1 MEEKKVRG
9 PQLAAI
15 MTLYFVS
22 MAITVVTP
30 AMATFM
36 EHWPDKAEYISYIST
51 LPTLFIVIGTF
62 LAGAIMGRKIRYR
75 TLAIIASV
83 IALIGGVAP
92 AFFDNFELTL
102 VCRAVMGFGAG
113 LMAPLGN
120 ALIVGLYKGQ
130 KQASILGY
138 GTLFMNAGGIIL
150 QMLGGFL
157 AGTGEKGW
165 QMVFWGHALLLVA
178 VIMAFFL
185 PEPPV
190 EEVVSN
196 SGKKESVGK
205 KVYVIAALIFFYN
218 LFAFPI
224 MLNMS
229 TLFVQ
234 RNAGGPA
241 VAATSLSLYTV
252 AGVVA
257 GFTFGFLFKAV
268 KRFVITLG
276 MALCGV
282 GFLLVFAGNSMIVMT
297 VGLIVVG
304 FGFSTFFP
312 AFMAWMGMVTPPST
326 VAMASSLILACMNLG
341 GFVASPYNS
350 LLMRIFGEDHFILPM
365 IMIAI
370 VFDLVVAVVFAFA
383 SPFKKETA

>member
-9 PQLAAI
+9 SGLAAI

-62 LAGAIMGRKIRYR
+62 LAGTIMGRKIKYR

-83 IALIGGVAP
+83 IALIGGVGP
-92 AFFDNFELTL
+92 AFFDSFELTL

-113 LMAPLGN
+113 LLAPLGN

-138 GTLFMNAGGIIL
+138 GTLFMNAGGIVL

-157 AGTGEKGW
+157 AGTGDRGW
-165 QMVFWGHALLLVA
+165 QMVFWGHALLIVA
-178 VIMAFFL
+178 VIMSFFL
-185 PEPPV
+185 PEPPK
-190 EEVVSN
+190 EEVVSD
-196 SGKKESVGK
+196 SGKKESMSK
-205 KVYVIAALIFFYN
+205 KIYVIAALIFLYN
-218 LFAFPI
+218 LFAYPI

-241 VAATSLSLYTV
+241 VAATALSLYTV

-257 GFTFGFLFKAV
+257 GFVFGFLFKEV
-268 KRFVITLG
+268 KRMVITLG
-276 MALCGV
+276 MALCGL
-282 GFLLVFAGNSMIVMT
+282 GFLLVFFGSSMIVMT
-297 VGLIVVG
+297 VGLVIVG

-350 LLMRIFGEDHFILPM
+350 LLMSIFGADHFILPM
-365 IMIAI
+365 ILIAI
-370 VFDLVVAVVFAFA
+370 VFDFAVAVIFIFT
-383 SPFKKETA
+383 SPFKEKK

>member
-9 PQLAAI
+9 SGLAAI

-62 LAGAIMGRKIRYR
+62 LAGTIMGRKIKYR

-83 IALIGGVAP
+83 IALIGGVGP
-92 AFFDNFELTL
+92 AFFDSFELTL

-113 LMAPLGN
+113 LLAPLGN

-138 GTLFMNAGGIIL
+138 GTLFMNAGGIVL

-157 AGTGEKGW
+157 AGTGDRGW
-165 QMVFWGHALLLVA
+165 QMVFWGHALLIVA
-178 VIMAFFL
+178 VIMSFFL
-185 PEPPV
+185 PEPPK
-190 EEVVSN
+190 EEVVSD
-196 SGKKESVGK
+196 SGKKESMSK
-205 KVYVIAALIFFYN
+205 KIYVIAALIFLYN
-218 LFAFPI
+218 LFAYPI

-241 VAATSLSLYTV
+241 VAATALSLYTV

-257 GFTFGFLFKAV
+257 GFVFGFLFKAV
-268 KRFVITLG
+268 KRMVITLG
-276 MALCGV
+276 MALCGL
-282 GFLLVFAGNSMIVMT
+282 GFLLVYFGSSMIVMT
-297 VGLIVVG
+297 VGLVIVG

-350 LLMRIFGEDHFILPM
+350 LLMSIFGADHFILPM
-365 IMIAI
+365 ILIAI
-370 VFDLVVAVVFAFA
+370 VFDFAVAVIFIFT
-383 SPFKKETA
+383 SPFKEKK

>member
-9 PQLAAI
+9 SGLAAI

-62 LAGAIMGRKIRYR
+62 LAGTIMGRKIKYR

-83 IALIGGVAP
+83 IALIGGVGP
-92 AFFDNFELTL
+92 AFFDSGELTL

-113 LMAPLGN
+113 LLAPLGN

-138 GTLFMNAGGIIL
+138 GTLFMNAGGIVL

-157 AGTGEKGW
+157 AGTGDRGW
-165 QMVFWGHALLLVA
+165 QMVFWGHALLIVA
-178 VIMAFFL
+178 VIMSFFL
-185 PEPPV
+185 PEPPK
-190 EEVVSN
+190 EEVVSD
-196 SGKKESVGK
+196 SGKKESMSK
-205 KVYVIAALIFFYN
+205 KIYVIAALIFLYN
-218 LFAFPI
+218 LFAYPI

-241 VAATSLSLYTV
+241 VAATALSLYTV

-257 GFTFGFLFKAV
+257 GFVFGFLFKAV
-268 KRFVITLG
+268 KRMVITLG
-276 MALCGV
+276 MALCGL
-282 GFLLVFAGNSMIVMT
+282 GFLLVFFGSSMIVMT
-297 VGLIVVG
+297 VGLVIVG

-350 LLMRIFGEDHFILPM
+350 LLMSIFGADHFILPM
-365 IMIAI
+365 ILIAI
-370 VFDLVVAVVFAFA
+370 VFDFAVAVIFIFT
-383 SPFKKETA
+383 SPFKEKK

>member
-9 PQLAAI
+9 SGLAAI

-62 LAGAIMGRKIRYR
+62 LAGTIMGRKIKYR

-83 IALIGGVAP
+83 IALIGGVGP
-92 AFFDNFELTL
+92 AFFDSFELTL

-113 LMAPLGN
+113 LLAPLGN

-138 GTLFMNAGGIIL
+138 GTLFMNAGGIVL

-157 AGTGEKGW
+157 AGTGDRGW
-165 QMVFWGHALLLVA
+165 QMVFWGHALLIVA
-178 VIMAFFL
+178 VIMSFFL
-185 PEPPV
+185 PEPPK
-190 EEVVSN
+190 EEVVSD
-196 SGKKESVGK
+196 SGKKESMSK
-205 KVYVIAALIFFYN
+205 KIYVIAALIFLYN
-218 LFAFPI
+218 LFAYPI

-241 VAATSLSLYTV
+241 VAATALSLYTV

-257 GFTFGFLFKAV
+257 GFVFGFLFKAV
-268 KRFVITLG
+268 KRMVITLG
-276 MALCGV
+276 MALCSL
-282 GFLLVFAGNSMIVMT
+282 GFLLVFFGSSMIVMT
-297 VGLIVVG
+297 VGLVIVG

-350 LLMRIFGEDHFILPM
+350 LLMSIFGADHFILPM
-365 IMIAI
+365 ILIAI
-370 VFDLVVAVVFAFA
+370 VFDFAVAVIFIFT
-383 SPFKKETA
+383 SPFKEKK

>member
-9 PQLAAI
+9 SGLAAI

-62 LAGAIMGRKIRYR
+62 LAGTIMGRKIKYR

-83 IALIGGVAP
+83 IALIGGVGP
-92 AFFDNFELTL
+92 AFFDSFELTL

-113 LMAPLGN
+113 LLAPLGN

-138 GTLFMNAGGIIL
+138 GTLFMNAGGIVL

-157 AGTGEKGW
+157 AGTGDRGW
-165 QMVFWGHALLLVA
+165 QMVFWGHALLIVA
-178 VIMAFFL
+178 VIMSFFL
-185 PEPPV
+185 PEPPK
-190 EEVVSN
+190 EEVVSD
-196 SGKKESVGK
+196 SGKKESMSK
-205 KVYVIAALIFFYN
+205 KIYVIAALIFLYN
-218 LFAFPI
+218 LFAYPI

-241 VAATSLSLYTV
+241 VAATALSLYTV

-257 GFTFGFLFKAV
+257 GFVFGFLFKAV
-268 KRFVITLG
+268 KRMVITLG
-276 MALCGV
+276 MALCGL
-282 GFLLVFAGNSMIVMT
+282 GFLLVFFGSSMIVMT
-297 VGLIVVG
+297 VGLVIVG

-350 LLMRIFGEDHFILPM
+350 LLMSIFGADHFILPM
-365 IMIAI
+365 ILIAI
-370 VFDLVVAVVFAFA
+370 VFDFAVAVIFIFT
-383 SPFKKETA
+383 SPFKEKK

>member
-1 MEEKKVRG
+1 MEEKKVSG
-9 PQLAAI
+9 LNLASI

-22 MAITVVTP
+22 MAITIVTP

-36 EHWPDKAEYISYIST
+36 EHWPDKAAYISYIST

-62 LAGAIMGRKIRYR
+62 IAGSIMGKKIKYR
-75 TLAIIASV
+75 TLAITAGI
-83 IALIGGVAP
+83 IALIGGIAP

-102 VCRAVMGFGAG
+102 VCRAILGLGAG
-113 LMAPLGN
+113 LLAPLGN

-130 KQASILGY
+130 KQANLLGY

-150 QMLGGFL
+150 QILGGVL
-157 AGTGEKGW
+157 AGTGERGW
-165 QMVFWGHALLLVA
+165 QLVFWGHALLIVA
-178 VIMAFFL
+178 VVMAFFL
-185 PEPPV
+185 PEPPA
-190 EEVVSN
+190 EDVVSN
-196 SGKKESVGK
+196 AGKKEPMGK
-205 KVYVIAALIFFYN
+205 SIYLIALLIFVYN
-218 LFAFPI
+218 LLAFPI

-257 GFTFGFLFKAV
+257 GFTFGHIFKVA
-268 KRFVITLG
+268 KRFVISIG
-276 MALCGV
+276 MALCGL
-282 GFLLVFAGNSMIVMT
+282 GFLLVFVGETMPIMTAGLMI
-297 VGLIVVG
+297 VG

-312 AFMAWMGMVTPPST
+312 AFMAWMGMATPPST
-326 VAMASSLILACMNLG
+326 VAMASSLILAFMNLG

-350 LLMRIFGEDHFILPM
+350 LLMKIFGADNFILPM
-365 IMIAI
+365 IAI
-370 VFDLVVAVVFAFA
+370 GFVFDFVVAVIFIFAT
-383 SPFKKETA
+383 PFKEKK

>member
-1 MEEKKVRG
+1 M
-9 PQLAAI
+9 
-15 MTLYFVS
+15 
-22 MAITVVTP
+22 
-30 AMATFM
+30 
-36 EHWPDKAEYISYIST
+36 
-51 LPTLFIVIGTF
+51 IGTF

-138 GTLFMNAGGIIL
+138 GSLFMNAGGIVL

-157 AGTGEKGW
+157 AGTGERGW
-165 QMVFWGHALLLVA
+165 QMVFWGHALLIVA

-370 VFDLVVAVVFAFA
+370 VFDLVAAVIFVFA
-383 SPFKKETA
+383 SPFKKENT

>member
-92 AFFDNFELTL
+92 AFFDSFELTL

-138 GTLFMNAGGIIL
+138 GTLFMNAGGIVL

-157 AGTGEKGW
+157 AGTGERGW
-165 QMVFWGHALLLVA
+165 QMVFWGHALLIVA

-252 AGVVA
+252 AGVAA

-282 GFLLVFAGNSMIVMT
+282 GFLLVFAGHSMIVMT
-297 VGLIVVG
+297 IGLIVVG

-312 AFMAWMGMVTPPST
+312 AFMTWMGMVTPPST

-350 LLMRIFGEDHFILPM
+350 LLMRIFGEDHFILPR
-365 IMIAI
+365 IVIAI
-370 VFDLVVAVVFAFA
+370 VFDLVAAVIFVFA
-383 SPFKKETA
+383 SPFKKENT

>member
-9 PQLAAI
+9 SGLAAI

-62 LAGAIMGRKIRYR
+62 LAGTIMGRKIKYR

-83 IALIGGVAP
+83 IALIGGVGP
-92 AFFDNFELTL
+92 AFFDSFELTL

-113 LMAPLGN
+113 LLAPLGN

-138 GTLFMNAGGIIL
+138 GTLFMNAGGIVL

-157 AGTGEKGW
+157 AGTGDRGW
-165 QMVFWGHALLLVA
+165 QMVFWGHALLIVA
-178 VIMAFFL
+178 VIMSFFL
-185 PEPPV
+185 PEPPK
-190 EEVVSN
+190 EEVVSD
-196 SGKKESVGK
+196 SGKKESMSK
-205 KVYVIAALIFFYN
+205 KIYVIAALIFLYN
-218 LFAFPI
+218 LFAYPI

-234 RNAGGPA
+234 RNTGGPA
-241 VAATSLSLYTV
+241 VAATALSLYTV

-257 GFTFGFLFKAV
+257 GFVFGFLFKAV
-268 KRFVITLG
+268 KRMVITLG
-276 MALCGV
+276 MALCGL
-282 GFLLVFAGNSMIVMT
+282 GFLLVFFGSSMIVMT
-297 VGLIVVG
+297 VGLVIVG

-350 LLMRIFGEDHFILPM
+350 LLMSIFGADHFILPM
-365 IMIAI
+365 ILIAI
-370 VFDLVVAVVFAFA
+370 VFDFAVAVIFIFT
-383 SPFKKETA
+383 SPFKEKK

>member
-9 PQLAAI
+9 SGLAAI

-22 MAITVVTP
+22 MAITVVTS

-62 LAGAIMGRKIRYR
+62 LAGTIMGRKIKYR

-83 IALIGGVAP
+83 IALIGGVGP
-92 AFFDNFELTL
+92 AFFDSFELTL

-113 LMAPLGN
+113 LLAPLGN

-138 GTLFMNAGGIIL
+138 GTLFMNAGGIVL

-157 AGTGEKGW
+157 AGTGDRGW
-165 QMVFWGHALLLVA
+165 QMVFWGHALLIVA
-178 VIMAFFL
+178 VIMSFFL
-185 PEPPV
+185 PEPPK
-190 EEVVSN
+190 EEVVSD
-196 SGKKESVGK
+196 SGKKESMSK
-205 KVYVIAALIFFYN
+205 KIYVIAALIFLYN
-218 LFAFPI
+218 LFAYPI

-241 VAATSLSLYTV
+241 VAATALSLYTV

-257 GFTFGFLFKAV
+257 GFVFGFLFKAV
-268 KRFVITLG
+268 KRMVITLG
-276 MALCGV
+276 MALCGL
-282 GFLLVFAGNSMIVMT
+282 GFLLVFFGSSMIVMT
-297 VGLIVVG
+297 VGLVIVG

-350 LLMRIFGEDHFILPM
+350 LLMSIFGADHFILPM
-365 IMIAI
+365 ILIAI
-370 VFDLVVAVVFAFA
+370 VFDFAVAVIFIFT
-383 SPFKKETA
+383 SPFKEKK

>member
-9 PQLAAI
+9 SGLAAI

-62 LAGAIMGRKIRYR
+62 LAGTIMGRKIKYR

-83 IALIGGVAP
+83 IALIGGVGP
-92 AFFDNFELTL
+92 AFFDSFELTL

-113 LMAPLGN
+113 LLAPLGN

-138 GTLFMNAGGIIL
+138 GTLFMNAGGIVL

-157 AGTGEKGW
+157 AGTGDRGW
-165 QMVFWGHALLLVA
+165 QMVFWGHALLIVA
-178 VIMAFFL
+178 VIMSFFL
-185 PEPPV
+185 PEPPK
-190 EEVVSN
+190 EEVVSD
-196 SGKKESVGK
+196 SGKKESMSK
-205 KVYVIAALIFFYN
+205 KIYVIAALIFLYN
-218 LFAFPI
+218 LFAYPI

-229 TLFVQ
+229 TLVLQ

-241 VAATSLSLYTV
+241 VAATALSLYTV

-257 GFTFGFLFKAV
+257 GFVFGFLFKAV
-268 KRFVITLG
+268 KRMVITLG
-276 MALCGV
+276 MALCGL
-282 GFLLVFAGNSMIVMT
+282 GFLLVFFGSSMIVMT
-297 VGLIVVG
+297 VGLVIVG

-350 LLMRIFGEDHFILPM
+350 LLMSIFGADHFILPM
-365 IMIAI
+365 ILIAI
-370 VFDLVVAVVFAFA
+370 VFDFAVAVIFIFT
-383 SPFKKETA
+383 SPFKEKK

>member
-92 AFFDNFELTL
+92 AFFDSFELTL

-138 GTLFMNAGGIIL
+138 GTLFMNAGGIVL

-157 AGTGEKGW
+157 AGTGERGW
-165 QMVFWGHALLLVA
+165 QMVFWGHALLIVA

-252 AGVVA
+252 AGVAA

-282 GFLLVFAGNSMIVMT
+282 GFLLVFAGHSMIVMT
-297 VGLIVVG
+297 IGLIVVG

-312 AFMAWMGMVTPPST
+312 AFMTWMGMVTPPST

-365 IMIAI
+365 IVIAI
-370 VFDLVVAVVFAFA
+370 VFDLVAAVIFVFA
-383 SPFKKETA
+383 SPFKKENT

>member
-9 PQLAAI
+9 SGLAAI

-62 LAGAIMGRKIRYR
+62 LAGTIMGRKIKYR

-83 IALIGGVAP
+83 IALIGGVGP
-92 AFFDNFELTL
+92 AFFDSFELTL

-113 LMAPLGN
+113 LLAPLGN

-138 GTLFMNAGGIIL
+138 GTLFMNAGGIVL

-157 AGTGEKGW
+157 AGTGDRGW
-165 QMVFWGHALLLVA
+165 QMVFWGHALLIVA
-178 VIMAFFL
+178 VIMSFFL
-185 PEPPV
+185 PEPPK
-190 EEVVSN
+190 EEVVSD
-196 SGKKESVGK
+196 SGKKESMSK
-205 KVYVIAALIFFYN
+205 KIYVIAALIFLYN
-218 LFAFPI
+218 LFAYPI

-241 VAATSLSLYTV
+241 VAATALSLYTV

-257 GFTFGFLFKAV
+257 GFVFGFLFKAV
-268 KRFVITLG
+268 KRMVITLG
-276 MALCGV
+276 MALCGL
-282 GFLLVFAGNSMIVMT
+282 GFLLVFFGSSMIVMT
-297 VGLIVVG
+297 VGLVIVG

-350 LLMRIFGEDHFILPM
+350 LLMSIFGADHFILPM
-365 IMIAI
+365 VLIAI
-370 VFDLVVAVVFAFA
+370 VFDFAVAVIFIFT
-383 SPFKKETA
+383 SPFKEKK